1 MNKLEKLLKELRE
14 KMARFTELR
23 GKDTL
28 TDDEKAEKTQLFER
42 CKELNTEI
50 EQEKEEQRLLADLD
64 DSFVEPPAGSQP
76 GQGSRAQVVQEP
88 PTYRN
93 LGAQL
98 QDIIAAG
105 TPGHAEARKARE
117 RLSKAEKQMTEART
131 MDVVLKEDLIKEAR
145 AAGDGQIV
153 GVSSEGGGFVQTDF
167 ATDMI
172 MKGFNNSAILPKTQ
186 RRTLTGNSNSIEIY
200 GIDEDSRASGSRNGG
215 VVVYTKSELEQ
226 YTESKAKF
234 KGFEVKVNKLTGLLF
249 LSDEIMEDAGF
260 LEGEVS
266 DLFSAEF
273 DFKIQDLLLNGSGA
287 GEPLG
292 IMNANCLVS
301 ITKETDQVEDTIVQ
315 ENIDKMIAR
324 IAGGKAEFYG
334 NRDIYPQLASMY
346 RTVDSNN
353 VTPMYKATGLNSG
366 LLNGV
371 PTTFIE
377 QAPTLGDAGDLM
389 LCDWSQYVTATKGG
403 FKKAESM
410 HFKFDYGQK
419 AIRFTL
425 RFDGQPRWR
434 SALTPYKGSATTS
447 PFIRIAARA

>member
-1 MNKLEKLLKELRE
+1 MLKKLIEKLQKR
-14 KMARFTELR
+14 MARFKELR
-23 GKDTL
+23 GKDSL
-28 TDDEKAEKTQLFER
+28 TDDEKNEK
-42 CKELNTEI
+42 KELMTECRDLKAQI
-50 EQEKEEQRLLADLD
+50 DELQAEEDLFLELD
-64 DSFVEPPAGSQP
+64 QSFEAPPGGGDPNKRNFQVISEPPVYPTLGDQLVDVITAGKNE
-76 GQGSRAQVVQEP
+76 R
-88 PTYRN
+88 
-93 LGAQL
+93 GAV
-98 QDIIAAG
+98 A
-105 TPGHAEARKARE
+105 ARE
-117 RLSKAEKQMTEART
+117 RLAKAEKRMEKERT
-131 MDVVLKEDLIKEAR
+131 LDVRLKKDLEKESR
-145 AAGDGQIV
+145 AAGSGQVV
-153 GVSSEGGGFVQTDF
+153 GVASDGGGFVQTDF

-172 MKGFNNSAILPKTQ
+172 HKGFNNSAILPKTQ
-186 RRTLTGNSNSIEIY
+186 RRVLTGNSNSIEIY
-200 GIDEDSRASGSRNGG
+200 GIDEDSRVNGSRNGG
-215 VVVYTKSELEQ
+215 VVVYTKAELEQ
-226 YTESKAKF
+226 YTSSKAKF
-234 KGFEVKVNKLTGLLF
+234 KGFEIKVNKLTGLLF

-273 DFKIQDLLLNGSGA
+273 DFKVQDLLINGSGV

-292 IMNANCLVS
+292 IMNADCLVS
-301 ITKETDQVEDTIVQ
+301 VTKDTSQTADTISATNV
-315 ENIDKMIAR
+315 DKMIAR
-324 IAGGKAEFYG
+324 ISGGKAEFFG
-334 NRDIYPQLASMY
+334 NRDIYPQLAALY
-346 RTVDSNN
+346 RTIDSNN
-353 VTPMYKATGLNSG
+353 VTPMYKATGLNTG

-447 PFIRIAARA
+447 PFVRIEARA